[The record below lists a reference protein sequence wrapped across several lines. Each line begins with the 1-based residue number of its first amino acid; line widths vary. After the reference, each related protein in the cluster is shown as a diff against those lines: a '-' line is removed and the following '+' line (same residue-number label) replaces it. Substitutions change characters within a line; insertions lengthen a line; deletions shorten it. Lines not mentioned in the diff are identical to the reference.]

1 MSKNNPKK
9 AARHRRRD
17 RQKQLVE
24 AGRQAE
30 DLVST
35 YKQQAAEAVAR
46 AGRLEAEA
54 AKARQDLGEATSL
67 LAETNKALN
76 ANATILDGLR
86 AELDIA
92 AQQVRMTEAERD
104 AMAADLSKFKKVLE
118 IARAADIDTKSLRAR
133 LQHKSEEI
141 ENLKARL
148 RDAVAALRRA
158 TSVHGFDHT
167 KREEVR
173 EDGREE
179 GTGGRGVIDVPNASP
194 GSPSE

>member
-9 AARHRRRD
+9 AARQRRRAH
-17 RQKQLVE
+17 QKQLVE

-35 YKQQAAEAVAR
+35 YKQQAAEAVAL
-46 AGRLEAEA
+46 AGRLEAEV

-67 LAETNKALN
+67 LADTNKALN

-104 AMAADLSKFKKVLE
+104 AMAADLAKARKDLE
-118 IARAADIDTKSLRAR
+118 IARTADIDTKSLRAR

-141 ENLKARL
+141 EDLKARL
-148 RDAVAALRRA
+148 RDAISSLRRA
-158 TSVHGFDHT
+158 TAVHGFDRT
-167 KREEVR
+167 KQVG
-173 EDGREE
+173 DGE
-179 GTGGRGVIDVPNASP
+179 GEAS
-194 GSPSE
+194 GSSSE

>member
-9 AARHRRRD
+9 AARQRRRS

-35 YKQQAAEAVAR
+35 YKQQAAEAVAL
-46 AGRLEAEA
+46 AGGRLEAEVV
-54 AKARQDLGEATSL
+54 KARQDLGEATSL
-67 LAETNKALN
+67 LADTNKALN

-104 AMAADLSKFKKVLE
+104 AMEADLAKARKDLE
-118 IARAADIDTKSLRAR
+118 IARTADIDTKSLRAR

-141 ENLKARL
+141 EDLKARL
-148 RDAVAALRRA
+148 RDAISSLRRA
-158 TSVHGFDHT
+158 TAVHGFDRT
-167 KREEVR
+167 KQVG
-173 EDGREE
+173 DGE
-179 GTGGRGVIDVPNASP
+179 GEAS
-194 GSPSE
+194 GSSSE